1 MLKGKAVGCSAG
13 SGGGNSCT
21 ASTAESLSA
30 AAAVGAE
37 RPRKKLSFRE
47 PEIMGYNVQMK
58 QGTPTSSVKRNKVA
72 TPVTMSSTPVISS
85 TSAPARSKN
94 WLEDIS
100 GSFEDLDLE
109 VGHECW
115 LRVLFNFVLLV
126 TKRVLV

>member
-13 SGGGNSCT
+13 SGGGGSSCT
-21 ASTAESLSA
+21 VDTAESVS

-58 QGTPTSSVKRNKVA
+58 QGTPTSTAKRNKVA
-72 TPVTMSSTPVISS
+72 TPVTMPSTPVISG

-94 WLEDIS
+94 CPEDIS

-115 LRVLFNFVLLV
+115 SRVLFKFLW
-126 TKRVLV
+126 

>member
-13 SGGGNSCT
+13 SGGGDSCT
-21 ASTAESLSA
+21 ADTAESIS

-47 PEIMGYNVQMK
+47 PEVMGYNMQMK
-58 QGTPTSSVKRNKVA
+58 QGTPTSSSKRNKVA
-72 TPVTMSSTPVISS
+72 TPVTMPSTPVLSG

-94 WLEDIS
+94 CLEEVS

-109 VGHECW
+109 VGHDCW
-115 LRVLFNFVLLV
+115 SRVLF
-126 TKRVLV
+126 

>member
-13 SGGGNSCT
+13 SGGGGDSCT
-21 ASTAESLSA
+21 AVTAEALSA
-30 AAAVGAE
+30 AVVGAE

-47 PEIMGYNVQMK
+47 PEIMGYNMQVK

-72 TPVTMSSTPVISS
+72 TPVTMPSTTVISG

-94 WLEDIS
+94 CLEDIS

-109 VGHECW
+109 VGHDCW
-115 LRVLFNFVLLV
+115 SRVLFKFVL
-126 TKRVLV
+126 K

>member
-1 MLKGKAVGCSAG
+1 MLRGKAVGCSAG
-13 SGGGNSCT
+13 SGGGNSC
-21 ASTAESLSA
+21 AADTAESIS

-58 QGTPTSSVKRNKVA
+58 QGTPTSTSKRNKVA
-72 TPVTMSSTPVISS
+72 TPVTMPSTPVISS

-94 WLEDIS
+94 CLQDIS

-109 VGHECW
+109 VGHEW
-115 LRVLFNFVLLV
+115 WSGVLFKFVF
-126 TKRVLV
+126 

>member
-13 SGGGNSCT
+13 SGGGNSC
-21 ASTAESLSA
+21 SVDTAESPS

-58 QGTPTSSVKRNKVA
+58 QGTPTSTAKRNKVA
-72 TPVTMSSTPVISS
+72 TPVTTMPSTPVISG
-85 TSAPARSKN
+85 TSPPARNKN
-94 WLEDIS
+94 CLEDIS

-109 VGHECW
+109 VGH
-115 LRVLFNFVLLV
+115 
-126 TKRVLV
+126 

>member
-21 ASTAESLSA
+21 VDTAESLS

-47 PEIMGYNVQMK
+47 PEIMGYNVHMK
-58 QGTPTSSVKRNKVA
+58 QGTPTSTASRNKVA
-72 TPVTMSSTPVISS
+72 TPLTMPSTPVISG
-85 TSAPARSKN
+85 TSAPARKYC
-94 WLEDIS
+94 LEDIS

-109 VGHECW
+109 VGHEC
-115 LRVLFNFVLLV
+115 
-126 TKRVLV
+126 